1 VTSKLHKLLRPF
13 LLRRLKADVEK
24 GLPAKTEVNMYIP
37 MSKMQKL
44 LYGQILKK
52 DVDAINGKVYCV
64 YICVLVLVYMC
75 PRTSVYICVL
85 VKPSTARYTAICY
98 MCPRTSKCL

>member
-1 VTSKLHKLLRPF
+1 MTSKLHKLLRPF

-52 DVDAINGKVYCV
+52 DVDAINGKVYFC
-64 YICVLVLVYMC
+64 ICVYMC
-75 PRTSVYICVL
+75 PRTSVY
-85 VKPSTARYTAICY
+85 
-98 MCPRTSKCL
+98 MCPRTAINGKVYGYALYVSSY

>member
-1 VTSKLHKLLRPF
+1 MTSKLHKLLRPF

-52 DVDAINGKVYCV
+52 DVDAINGKVYC
-64 YICVLVLVYMC
+64 YMCVYMC
-75 PRTSVYICVL
+75 PRTSIYIYVL
-85 VKPSTARYTAICY
+85 VLVYLYVSSYSHQRQGILLYVSSY
-98 MCPRTSKCL
+98 

>member
-1 VTSKLHKLLRPF
+1 MTSKLHKLLRPF

-52 DVDAINGKVYCV
+52 DVDAINGKVYC
-64 YICVLVLVYMC
+64 YMC
-75 PRTSVYICVL
+75 PQCVL
-85 VKPSTARYTAICY
+85 MLLCRCHQWQVAYCLFKRVWFIC
-98 MCPRTSKCL
+98 P